1 MRDTLGTL
9 VLLTEDPKRESL
21 GFQLFVLASIS
32 VFLDTLFFPYT
43 I

>member
-1 MRDTLGTL
+1 MRATLGTL
-9 VLLTEDPKRESL
+9 VLLTEDLKRGSL
-21 GFQLFVLASIS
+21 IFQLFFLASIS